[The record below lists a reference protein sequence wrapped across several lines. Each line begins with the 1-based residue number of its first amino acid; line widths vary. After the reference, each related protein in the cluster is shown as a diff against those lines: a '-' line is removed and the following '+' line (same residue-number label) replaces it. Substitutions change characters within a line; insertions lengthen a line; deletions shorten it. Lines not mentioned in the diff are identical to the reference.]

1 MREHAAVSYSQ
12 AIPPEGLG
20 QDGTIS
26 VPRTSGQ
33 ARLVKHLRTIA
44 QSALVALT
52 CLSLVVWSLA
62 PSASHVPSVFD
73 VVAEHTDMIADHG
86 HSHGLEEDLFWALH
100 GHSHD
105 VADHDH
111 SHAMLV
117 LGSSSYP
124 PTAYRDTFR
133 LRASSDGPQRVY
145 LIERPPRA

>member
-1 MREHAAVSYSQ
+1 MK
-12 AIPPEGLG
+12 
-20 QDGTIS
+20 QDGAIS

-33 ARLVKHLRTIA
+33 GRWVKHVRTFV
-44 QSALVALT
+44 QSALAAVL

-62 PSASHVPSVFD
+62 PSASHAPSVFE

-86 HSHGLEEDLFWALH
+86 HSHGFEEDLFWVLH

-111 SHAMLV
+111 SQAMLV
-117 LGSSSYP
+117 PGAGSHP
-124 PTAYRDTFR
+124 PMAYRDTFR
-133 LRASSDGPQRVY
+133 LRASWDGPQRVY